1 VQAGLPAPHGAPS
14 YAAAI
19 VLPVIFIAT
28 FFGFFMPG
36 FPIVRL
42 LDPFRV
48 ANNYGLFAVMT
59 RARYEIEFQGT
70 ADGKTWIAYPFR
82 YKPQDVRKRPGLYAP
97 YQPRFE
103 WNLWFAMLGSWVD
116 NRWVLNTEVRLLEN
130 QPSVLRLFAS
140 NPFPNNPPIAVR
152 AMEWQ
157 YWFTSR
163 DERRKTGAWW
173 RRELIG
179 PYAPEAHRT
188 PEGTIKFSDVGAKE

>member
-1 VQAGLPAPHGAPS
+1 
-14 YAAAI
+14 
-19 VLPVIFIAT
+19 
-28 FFGFFMPG
+28 
-36 FPIVRL
+36 
-42 LDPFRV
+42 
-48 ANNYGLFAVMT
+48 
-59 RARYEIEFQGT
+59 
-70 ADGKTWIAYPFR
+70 
-82 YKPQDVRKRPGLYAP
+82 
-97 YQPRFE
+97 
-103 WNLWFAMLGSWVD
+103 MLGSWVE

-140 NPFPNNPPIAVR
+140 NPFPNKPPIAVR

-188 PEGTIKFSDVGAKE
+188 PEGTITFSQQ